1 MLNIP
6 DAYMEDFELRTDT
19 HLSRGSVR
27 VTMGDTV
34 IEDLIES
41 RLQEIADQIYQS
53 NTSQYKNTQI
63 SNEEI
68 KTDESSD
75 EELSDEST
83 ESTEETLGSPL
94 QQNTVDPLDDKDETD
109 E

>member
-1 MLNIP
+1 
-6 DAYMEDFELRTDT
+6 
-19 HLSRGSVR
+19 
-27 VTMGDTV
+27 MGDTV

-41 RLQEIADQIYQS
+41 RLQEIADLIYHS

-68 KTDESSD
+68 KTDGSSD
-75 EELSDEST
+75 EEISDEST
-83 ESTEETLGSPL
+83 ESTEEIIVSSL